1 VDAVAPVARLVE
13 AVFEPFIAAFF
24 APE

>member
-24 APE
+24 APD